1 MVIINYR
8 NIMKT
13 LADMSAGEMAV
24 VIKIDA
30 KDELKQR
37 LFSFGLRKN
46 SVLKIKATSMAKSTM
61 EIEIGSTLIALR
73 YEEAKSILVSER

>member
-13 LADMSAGEMAV
+13 LADMSAGETAV
-24 VIKIDA
+24 VLKINA

-46 SVLKIKATSMAKSTM
+46 SVVKIKATSMAKSTM
-61 EIEIGSTLIALR
+61 EIEIGTMLLALR
-73 YEEAKSILVSER
+73 YEEAKSILVGEG